1 MGLNNIVNMEENS
14 EFKSFKQMVK
24 NWKASYL
31 SQVDKA
37 GGNEY
42 LVKDFWE
49 EIEENILPYIES
61 ADFSRWAFRQVMDL
75 ERLIKEIESNDLSV
89 GIIISGPR

>member
-1 MGLNNIVNMEENS
+1 MEEN
-14 EFKSFKQMVK
+14 KDIKPFKQMVK

-31 SQVDKA
+31 SLVDGA

-49 EIEENILPYIES
+49 EIEEYLLPHVES
-61 ADFSRWAFRQVMDL
+61 AGFSTWAFHQVKDL

-89 GIIISGPR
+89 GIITLEPR

>member
-1 MGLNNIVNMEENS
+1 MEES
-14 EFKSFKQMVK
+14 PEIKSLKHMVK

-31 SQVDKA
+31 SQIDDA

-49 EIEENILPYIES
+49 EIEENILPFVES
-61 ADFSRWAFRQVMDL
+61 VGFAKWAFQQVKDL
-75 ERLIKEIESNDLSV
+75 ERLIKEIESNSLSIEMNLRSQDRTDL
-89 GIIISGPR
+89 

>member
-1 MGLNNIVNMEENS
+1 MEETT
-14 EFKSFKQMVK
+14 EIKSFKQMVK

-31 SQVDKA
+31 SQVDGA

-49 EIEENILPYIES
+49 EIEENILPYVES
-61 ADFSRWAFRQVMDL
+61 AGFARWAFQQVKDL
-75 ERLIKEIESNDLSV
+75 ERLIKEIESNGLSIER
-89 GIIISGPR
+89 IITEPR

>member
-1 MGLNNIVNMEENS
+1 MEENP
-14 EFKSFKQMVK
+14 EIKSLKQMVK

-31 SQVDKA
+31 SQVDDA

-49 EIEENILPYIES
+49 EIEENLLPYVES
-61 ADFSRWAFRQVMDL
+61 DGFARWAFLQVKDL
-75 ERLIKEIESNDLSV
+75 ERLIKEIELNGLSID
-89 GIIISGPR
+89 GIIPEPR

>member
-1 MGLNNIVNMEENS
+1 
-14 EFKSFKQMVK
+14 MVK

-31 SQVDKA
+31 SQVDEA

-49 EIEENILPYIES
+49 EIEEYLLPHVES
-61 ADFSRWAFRQVMDL
+61 AGFSRWAFHQVKDL
-75 ERLIKEIESNDLSV
+75 ERLIKEIESNQMKCDEYDL
-89 GIIISGPR
+89 I

>member
-1 MGLNNIVNMEENS
+1 
-14 EFKSFKQMVK
+14 MVK

-31 SQVDKA
+31 SQVDGA

-49 EIEENILPYIES
+49 EIEENILPYVEG
-61 ADFSRWAFRQVMDL
+61 AGFARWAFQQVKDL
-75 ERLIKEIESNDLSV
+75 ERLIKEIESNGLSIEM
-89 GIIISGPR
+89 IITEPR

>member
-1 MGLNNIVNMEENS
+1 MEENTDI
-14 EFKSFKQMVK
+14 KPFKQMVK

-31 SQVDKA
+31 SLVDGA

-49 EIEENILPYIES
+49 EIEEYLLPHVES
-61 ADFSRWAFRQVMDL
+61 PGFSTWAFHQVKDL
-75 ERLIKEIESNDLSV
+75 ERLIKEIESNDLSMED
-89 GIIISGPR
+89 IFPELR

>member
-1 MGLNNIVNMEENS
+1 MEEKT
-14 EFKSFKQMVK
+14 EIKSFKQMVK

-31 SQVDKA
+31 AQVDSA

-49 EIEENILPYIES
+49 EIEEYILPYVEG
-61 ADFSRWAFRQVMDL
+61 AGFARWAFQHVTDL
-75 ERLIKEIESNDLSV
+75 ERLIK
-89 GIIISGPR
+89 

>member
-1 MGLNNIVNMEENS
+1 MEENTEIES
-14 EFKSFKQMVK
+14 LKKMVK

-31 SQVDKA
+31 SQVEDA

-49 EIEENILPYIES
+49 KIEENILPFVES
-61 ADFSRWAFRQVMDL
+61 AGFAGWAFQQVKDL
-75 ERLIKEIESNDLSV
+75 ERLIKEIEKNDLLIES
-89 GIIISGPR
+89 IIPEPR

>member
-1 MGLNNIVNMEENS
+1 MKENTNIE
-14 EFKSFKQMVK
+14 SFKQMVI

-31 SQVDKA
+31 SQVDDA

-49 EIEENILPYIES
+49 EIEESILPYVEGAS
-61 ADFSRWAFRQVMDL
+61 FARWAFQQVKDL
-75 ERLIKEIESNDLSV
+75 ERLIKEIELNGLPDES
-89 GIIISGPR
+89 IIPVPR

>member
-1 MGLNNIVNMEENS
+1 
-14 EFKSFKQMVK
+14 MVK

-31 SQVDKA
+31 SQIDGA

-49 EIEENILPYIES
+49 EIEENILPYVES
-61 ADFSRWAFRQVMDL
+61 AGFARWAFQQVSVRILKNREIQGYMIGKFNL
-75 ERLIKEIESNDLSV
+75 LI
-89 GIIISGPR
+89 

>member
-1 MGLNNIVNMEENS
+1 MEEKT
-14 EFKSFKQMVK
+14 EIKSFKQMVK

-31 SQVDKA
+31 SQVD
-37 GGNEY
+37 GVSGNEY

-61 ADFSRWAFRQVMDL
+61 AGFAGWAFQQVKDL
-75 ERLIKEIESNDLSV
+75 ERLIKEIESNGLSIER
-89 GIIISGPR
+89 IITEPR

>member
-1 MGLNNIVNMEENS
+1 MEENTDI
-14 EFKSFKQMVK
+14 KPFKQMVK

-31 SQVDKA
+31 SLVDGA

-49 EIEENILPYIES
+49 EIEESILPYVES
-61 ADFSRWAFRQVMDL
+61 DGFARWAFEQVLDL
-75 ERLIKEIESNDLSV
+75 ERLIKEIESNSRLLK
-89 GIIISGPR
+89 

>member
-1 MGLNNIVNMEENS
+1 MKENT
-14 EFKSFKQMVK
+14 EIKPYEQMVK

-31 SQVDKA
+31 SQVNGA

-49 EIEENILPYIES
+49 EIEESILPYVES
-61 ADFSRWAFRQVMDL
+61 TGFARWAFQQVKDL
-75 ERLIKEIESNDLSV
+75 ERLIKEIESNGLSIES
-89 GIIISGPR
+89 IITEPR

>member
-1 MGLNNIVNMEENS
+1 MEENT
-14 EFKSFKQMVK
+14 EIKSLKHMVK

-31 SQVDKA
+31 SQVDDA

-49 EIEENILPYIES
+49 EIEENILPFIES
-61 ADFSRWAFRQVMDL
+61 VSFARWAFQQVKDL
-75 ERLIKEIESNDLSV
+75 ERLIKEIESNGLSIEM
-89 GIIISGPR
+89 IITESR

>member
-1 MGLNNIVNMEENS
+1 MEENTDI
-14 EFKSFKQMVK
+14 KPFKQMVK

-31 SQVDKA
+31 SLVDGA
-37 GGNEY
+37 DSNEY

-49 EIEENILPYIES
+49 EIEENILPHVES

-75 ERLIKEIESNDLSV
+75 ERLIKEIESNDLSMED
-89 GIIISGPR
+89 IFPELR